1 MEPSTVW
8 SPGSPAPLGA
18 QGAQTMNCNFAVVFF
33 GGTPFM
39 KQVFNANLRLKQAPE
54 PGGCAMGDGGKGGH

>member
-1 MEPSTVW
+1 
-8 SPGSPAPLGA
+8 
-18 QGAQTMNCNFAVVFF
+18 
-33 GGTPFM
+33 M